1 MPLGTTPILL
11 AAQVVVKNIEG
22 LGLAASNREYSRL
35 TLGETEVENRFAAL
49 DAGHTQAN
57 QSGDLNTY
65 SMLDA
70 PSIKAAAALVAQHKA
85 GNCEE
90 QSALA
95 FDMLAKLGIRPLELM
110 GVYLQDHVLVVA
122 GRIAGTPMTPAAWNW
137 DAVVCDPWAKRAY
150 FATSLADEM
159 QTIKSV
165 TKGETRMSQKFE
177 LKPHAAW

>member
-1 MPLGTTPILL
+1 MPLGTTPLLL
-11 AAQVVVKNIEG
+11 AAQVVVKNIEA
-22 LGLAASNREYSRL
+22 LGLAASNRDFSKK

-49 DAGHTQAN
+49 DAAHTQTN

-65 SMLDA
+65 AMLDA
-70 PSIKAAAALVAQHKA
+70 PSIKAAAGLVAQHKA
-85 GNCEE
+85 GSCEE

-95 FDMLAKLGIRPLELM
+95 FEMLAKLGFRPLELM

-122 GRIAGTPMTPAAWNW
+122 GRIAGTPLTPAAWNW
-137 DAVVCDPWAKRAY
+137 DAVVCDPWAKRVY
-150 FATSLADEM
+150 FATQLAGEM

-165 TKGETRMSQKFE
+165 TNGETRMSQKFE